1 MDEKELADQW
11 EQQVQE
17 DAAKPDEKPDEKKEA
32 GPEDEK
38 KEAGPENV
46 KPVNFSPLKAAGTPF
61 GTNNLDFI
69 LEVPL
74 QISVHI
80 GSTKMLIK
88 DLLQLGQGSI
98 IELSKIAGEPMDVLV
113 NDRLIARGEVVV
125 VNDKFGIRLTDIMSP
140 SERVEQLS

>member
-1 MDEKELADQW
+1 MDEKELAAQW

-17 DAAKPDEKPDEKKEA
+17 DAGKEAVKKEEISDNA
-32 GPEDEK
+32 KAAD
-38 KEAGPENV
+38 
-46 KPVNFSPLKAAGTPF
+46 FTPLKAVNPPTGM
-61 GTNNLDFI
+61 NNLDFI

-74 QISVHI
+74 QVSVHI

-98 IELSKIAGEPMDVLV
+98 IELNKIAGEPMDVLV

-125 VNDKFGIRLTDIMSP
+125 VNDKFGIRLTGIMSP
-140 SERVEQLS
+140 TERLEQLK

>member
-17 DAAKPDEKPDEKKEA
+17 DAAKPDEKIDEKKET
-32 GPEDEK
+32 
-38 KEAGPENV
+38 GPENV
-46 KPVNFSPLKAAGTPF
+46 KPANFSPLKAAGTPS
-61 GTNNLDFI
+61 GMNNLDFI

-74 QISVHI
+74 QVSVHI

-140 SERVEQLS
+140 AERVEQLR